1 MVYQRV
7 GARSDIKTISI
18 IKTKTKVKKQFLSEY
33 TILSMKR
40 NSILVQNN
48 KTGKEC
54 YIHRNAFNALDEAVD
69 YREINIEFTSFC
81 CNTWIEVLSWK
92 RL

>member
-54 YIHRNAFNALDEAVD
+54 YIHRNAFNALDDSVD
-69 YREINIEFTSFC
+69 YREINIKFPDC